1 MATPQFV
8 LIDHSITDLG
18 GHHYEYAVRVLNAA
32 QRAGYMPV
40 LATNRRFKP
49 SSALWRAYPVY
60 RYGFWFRLTE
70 PRLSRVLRAWAAS
83 LKQWS
88 LRLKYELIFS
98 PLGLLWVCRHDPVE
112 FLKRAQATDL
122 FSLLPFLLG
131 FYCLKVLGA
140 GFRLLRAA
148 IPFQGY
154 AKGLYAGLAQFLN
167 ALLRPFIFALHPSE
181 TVLRW
186 LARQRK
192 TQAFG
197 EDTLRLFRQVRLQEG
212 DVVFIPTL
220 DEAEML
226 GLLNYFRR
234 DPRSKQATWHLLF
247 RRNIYLG
254 RDPEYSAQDESL
266 RPLRNAFRYFR
277 EHLSGQSVHFYTD
290 TEQLTTQYN
299 RLGSFTFRTLPIP
312 VSEDYSVPASPQEDH
327 TLLCIAYVG
336 DARSEKGYH
345 HLPHIVQDLWA
356 DYVEVGRVRF
366 AIQSNYNV
374 PQGEPAAV
382 VARAQLQGFPRDK
395 VNLILNPL
403 STEAYRELVL
413 SSDVILVPYDRD
425 NYYARSS
432 GIFAEALVAGKPVV
446 VPAGTWMALQ
456 LEPFIYQYHEHV
468 RRTETLVRTC
478 MGHHLR
484 WHESSAAK
492 TPIAEDGSLMLK
504 AETTFCWLAAPVS
517 ATHLLLTFR
526 QGETLPGQFTQLFLD
541 QRDRSGCSLAYTMA
555 IIGGGSYPSSLMIP
569 LKPQV
574 WRIRLGLRN
583 AFSLNPLEICDL
595 RADFLSAHY
604 DLPLSAGGVIYS
616 DPEEISKCCREIID
630 HAAHYRASARE
641 FSTQWVGYH
650 NPDPLVA
657 SLSKYP
663 RKPQDSQS
671 SITDEAVLTSAQR

>member
-1 MATPQFV
+1 MSRFI
-8 LIDHSITDLG
+8 LIDQSIIDLG
-18 GHHYEYAVRVLNAA
+18 GHHYEYAMRVMSAA
-32 QRAGYMPV
+32 ERAGYTPI
-40 LATNRRFKP
+40 LATNRRFEP
-49 SSALWRAYPVY
+49 SSAPWRVYPVY

-70 PRLSRVLRAWAAS
+70 PRLSQVLRAWVAS
-83 LKQWS
+83 LKQWT

-98 PLGLLWVCRHDPVE
+98 PLGLLWVNRHDPFE
-112 FLKRAQATDL
+112 FLRRAQSPSL
-122 FSLLPFLLG
+122 FTLLPLALG
-131 FYCLKVLGA
+131 FYWLKVLVA
-140 GFRLLRAA
+140 GFRLLRVA

-167 ALLRPFIFALHPSE
+167 VLLRPFIFVLQPSE

-186 LARQRK
+186 LAKQRK

-197 EDTLRLFRQVRLQEG
+197 EDTLRLFRQVHLQEG

-277 EHLSGQSVHFYTD
+277 EQLSGQSVHFYTD

-299 RLGSFTFRTLPIP
+299 RLGSFTFQTLPIP
-312 VSEDYSVPASPQEDH
+312 VGEDYSVPASPQEDH
-327 TLLCIAYVG
+327 VPLCIAYVG

-345 HLPHIVQDLWA
+345 YLPHIVQDLWA
-356 DYVEVGRVRF
+356 DYVEAGRVRF

-382 VARAQLQGFPRDK
+382 VARAQLQSFPCDK
-395 VNLILNPL
+395 VNLILDPL

-413 SSDVILVPYDRD
+413 GSDVILVLYDRD

-446 VPAGTWMALQ
+446 IPAGTWMALQ

-468 RRTETLVRTC
+468 RQTETIVRTQ
-478 MGHHLR
+478 MGHQLR
-484 WHESSAAK
+484 WHGSIAAE
-492 TPIAEDGSLMLK
+492 TPIAKDGPLMLDG
-504 AETTFCWLAAPVS
+504 ETTFFCWLAAPVS

-526 QGETLPGQFTQLFLD
+526 QGETPPGQFTQLFLD
-541 QRDRSGCSLAYTMA
+541 QRDRSGCSLAHKMA
-555 IIGGGSYPSSLMIP
+555 IVGGGSYPSSLMIP
-569 LKPQV
+569 LKPHV

-595 RADFLSAHY
+595 RADFLSAKH
-604 DLPLSAGGVIYS
+604 DLPLSAEGVIYS
-616 DPEEISKCCREIID
+616 DPEEISKCCREIVD
-630 HAAHYRASARE
+630 HVAHYRASARE

-650 NPDPLVA
+650 NPDSLVA
-657 SLSKYP
+657 SLSKCP
-663 RKPQDSQS
+663 RKPQDSQRL
-671 SITDEAVLTSAQR
+671 ITDEAVLASAQR